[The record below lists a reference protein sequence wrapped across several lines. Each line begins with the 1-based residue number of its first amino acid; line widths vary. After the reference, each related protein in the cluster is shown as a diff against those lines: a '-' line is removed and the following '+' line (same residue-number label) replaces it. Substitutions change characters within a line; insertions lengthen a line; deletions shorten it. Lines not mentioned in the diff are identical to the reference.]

1 MSQAFCCAEK
11 MARLS
16 HELRPTVLG
25 DLGLKPALEFLAEG
39 VSKRTKQRST
49 VEGFKSERLPASI
62 ETALYRIVQEAL
74 NNATK
79 HARATRVTIRLRRT
93 ENAVICSVLDNGVG
107 FDPSGVRAGCDG
119 PGLGLIGIRERL
131 HALGGTFEIEST
143 TGRGTDLRV
152 TVPLERQNDTGP
164 IGR

>member
-11 MARLS
+11 GARLS

-25 DLGLKPALEFLAEG
+25 DLGLTPALEFLAER
-39 VSKRTKQRST
+39 VSKRTKQRIT
-49 VEGFKSERLPASI
+49 VEGFKGERLPVSI

-93 ENAVICSVLDNGVG
+93 ENAVICSVLDSGVG
-107 FDPSGVRAGCDG
+107 FDSCGVRAG
-119 PGLGLIGIRERL
+119 
-131 HALGGTFEIEST
+131 A
-143 TGRGTDLRV
+143 TDPV
-152 TVPLERQNDTGP
+152 SA
-164 IGR
+164 

>member
-11 MARLS
+11 GARLS

-39 VSKRTKQRST
+39 VSKRTKQRIT
-49 VEGFKSERLPASI
+49 VEGFKGERLPVSI

-74 NNATK
+74 NNAAK

-93 ENAVICSVLDNGVG
+93 ESAVICSVLDNEVG
-107 FDPSGVRAGCDG
+107 SDPCGVRAGSDR
-119 PGLGLIGIRERL
+119 IGSRPDWDSRE
-131 HALGGTFEIEST
+131 
-143 TGRGTDLRV
+143 
-152 TVPLERQNDTGP
+152 
-164 IGR
+164 

>member
-1 MSQAFCCAEK
+1 M
-11 MARLS
+11 
-16 HELRPTVLG
+16 G

-74 NNATK
+74 NNAAK
-79 HARATRVTIRLRRT
+79 HAWATRVTIRLRRT

-107 FDPSGVRAGCDG
+107 FDPCDVRAGSDG

-131 HALGGTFEIEST
+131 HALGGTFAK
-143 TGRGTDLRV
+143 
-152 TVPLERQNDTGP
+152 
-164 IGR
+164 